1 MQAKVSFT
9 QKVKE
14 EIVSLNFPD
23 IHLRAILAAFIKI
36 NGSLSLSNKKE
47 MISLRTE
54 NAKIA
59 KFIYNAIEKLY
70 GVPTRFTYSKAMN
83 FKKRLY
89 YNVVIE
95 EADFIISD
103 LEISF
108 IDGKIAKSMVNNDD
122 MIAGYLCGAFLA
134 SGSVNS
140 PKKSNYHLEFA
151 LLDEN
156 YAKWF
161 SKLFFKFKSRQFN
174 AKIIKRRNQFVVYI
188 KRSAEISD
196 FLIMVGATNSALEF
210 ENVRVSRDFSN
221 IGNRLSNLDAANFS
235 KTTTASQKQL
245 HDIDVIDVVFGI
257 DNINNVKQRELM
269 KIRRENEDLSLQEL
283 AIKLSEKLDTP
294 VSRSNI
300 NHLFRSIHELASQ
313 YEDAYNNRK

>member
-23 IHLRAILAAFIKI
+23 THLRAILAAFIKI

-257 DNINNVKQRELM
+257 DNISNVKQRELM

>member
-14 EIVSLNFPD
+14 EVVSLSFDEN
-23 IHLRAILAAFIKI
+23 HLRALLSAFIKI
-36 NGSLSLSNKKE
+36 NGSLSFSNKKNVVS
-47 MISLRTE
+47 MRTE

-70 GVPTRFTYSKAMN
+70 GVPSRFTYSKSMS
-83 FKKRLY
+83 FKKKLF
-89 YNVVIE
+89 YNIVVE
-95 EADFIISD
+95 EADYVISD

-108 IDGKIAKSMVNNDD
+108 TEGKIAKNIVKGDD
-122 MIAGYLCGAFLA
+122 MIAGYLTGAFLA

-151 LLDEN
+151 LLDNN

-161 SKLFFKFKSRQFN
+161 SKLFLKYKGGEFS
-174 AKIIKRRNQFVVYI
+174 AKIIKRRKQYVVYI

-196 FLIMVGATNSALEF
+196 FLILIGATNSALEF
-210 ENVRVSRDFSN
+210 ENVRISRDFSN
-221 IGNRLSNLDAANFS
+221 IGNRLSNLDAANLVKTEKAS
-235 KTTTASQKQL
+235 KKQL
-245 HDIDVIDVVFGI
+245 HDIEVIDAVFGI
-257 DNINNVKQRELM
+257 ENIKNNKQRELM
-269 KIRRENEDLSLQEL
+269 KLRKENEDASLLE
-283 AIKLSEKLDTP
+283 LSEKLSQVLNTSI
-294 VSRSNI
+294 SRSNI
-300 NHLFRSIHELASQ
+300 NHLFRAIHQMASQ